1 MRSYE
6 RRKCGQ
12 RKWVVIFSY
21 GVSLAISAAIWTG
34 VFRAVQYL
42 AK

>member
-1 MRSYE
+1 MWTYE
-6 RRKCGQ
+6 RRRCG
-12 RKWVVIFSY
+12 RRNRVAIFSY
-21 GVSLAISAAIWTG
+21 GASLAVSAAVWTG

>member
-1 MRSYE
+1 MWSNE
-6 RRKCGQ
+6 RRRCDQ

-21 GVSLAISAAIWTG
+21 SVSLAVSVAIWTG